1 MTLALGSTLA
11 AVAAGVALITWR
23 LVDEW
28 RENRA
33 RVAYRT
39 SDGVTVLRS
48 ESGFAPDRMTVEAA
62 IEDAALF
69 WRPYFFYLLTEDSK
83 LDRAL
88 ARLRIGFTDN
98 YRVTYAGREINA
110 RGATSSSGT
119 AVVVSLAHGDATTRA
134 LITHEVG
141 HVCLFALGVP
151 GERHHDVMAEA
162 KFPY

>member
-1 MTLALGSTLA
+1 MTFALGSILA
-11 AVAAGVALITWR
+11 AVTAAVAFIAWR

-28 RENRA
+28 REGRA
-33 RVAYRT
+33 RIAYRT

-48 ESGFAPDRMTVEAA
+48 ESGFTPDRMTVEAA
-62 IEDAALF
+62 IEDAVAF
-69 WRPYFFYLLTEDSK
+69 WRRIFVSLFADEEK

-88 ARLRIGFTDN
+88 SRLRLGFTDAD
-98 YRVTYAGREINA
+98 RVTYAGREINA
-110 RGATSSSGT
+110 RGATSASGT